1 MNNELTV
8 ETLFPTCLSYIN
20 KPEYVNTAQ
29 HVIDDYVKQSQHQTS
44 IDPLYPVI
52 MTENMIHDERIKDLA
67 DYILNTAWNVLQ
79 FQGYDMQFFYTQFT
93 ELWGQEHRTGSGMD
107 YHIHGLGS
115 QISGFYFIEVPENS
129 GTVIFHDPRPT
140 KVYADL
146 LQTDYSQS
154 TYATSQ
160 INYKPRVGDLYFHN
174 SWLPHS
180 FSKNGGT
187 TPFKFLHFNIAVVPK
202 QFFDKQQVLQIKQPI
217 VV

>member
-20 KPEYVNTAQ
+20 KPEYVNLARE
-29 HVIDDYVKQSQHQTS
+29 VFNDYIKQSHTQS
-44 IDPLYPVI
+44 EINPLYPVV
-52 MTENMIHDERIKDLA
+52 MTQNMINDERIKDLA
-67 DYILNTAWNVLQ
+67 DYILNTAWNVLE
-79 FQGYDMQFFYTQFT
+79 FQGYDMQWFFTQFS

-129 GTVIFHDPRPT
+129 GKVIFYDPRPT
-140 KVYADL
+140 KIYADL

-154 TYATSQ
+154 TYATNQ
-160 INYKPRVGDLYFHN
+160 MNYKPKIGDLYFHN

-180 FSKNGGT
+180 LSKNGDVS
-187 TPFKFLHFNIAVVPK
+187 PLKFLHFNITVVSK
-202 QFFDKQQVLQIKQPI
+202 HLFDNQQASQLKQPI
-217 VV
+217 VI